1 MNKKIE
7 TKNRF
12 NENLMILIKNRKNK
26 VTIKIKE

>member
-12 NENLMILIKNRKNK
+12 NENLMIPIKNRKNK
-26 VTIKIKE
+26 VIIKIKE